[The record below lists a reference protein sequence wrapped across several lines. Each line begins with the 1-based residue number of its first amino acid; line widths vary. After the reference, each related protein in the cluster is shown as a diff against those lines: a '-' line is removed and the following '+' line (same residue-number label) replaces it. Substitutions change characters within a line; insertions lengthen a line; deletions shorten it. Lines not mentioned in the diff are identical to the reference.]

1 MNLTDSLK
9 YLAKELPCNLKNGS
23 YYDYV
28 QNSFKHFNSV
38 LSQVPDTEILDIIKD
53 HNYISYINEPHTKR
67 RFINL
72 VQKIEDE
79 CIDILDYA
87 YKGDIISACT
97 LLWKLLTV
105 PSYTQNKF
113 IETFGNNLAR
123 NGKLKSCVF
132 YRCRDAESKPDN
144 FWHIP
149 FESRKV
155 SSPGRFNLMGIP
167 CFYLSNSV
175 ECANAEMGV
184 LDNSKTNQRW
194 CQKFTNKHTLIYLD
208 LSMPSDIEIDSM
220 DDFEKLSFII
230 TYPFSILSLC
240 SIEPDNK
247 NIKFRE
253 EYLFPQLFFHV
264 FFRHPNP
271 DTKIPN
277 FNGIYYSSTKYRGG
291 KNLIVPATYSTKYP
305 QLRGYSKDIIE
316 MFSIVGDPFE
326 IDTSVNMNKDSFN
339 HEL

>member
-1 MNLTDSLK
+1 MKLTDSLK
-9 YLAKELPCNLKNGS
+9 FLAKKLPCELKDGT

-28 QNSFKHFNSV
+28 QNSFRELINI
-38 LSQVPDTEILDIIKD
+38 LSQVPEEEIIDIMKD
-53 HNYISYINEPHTKR
+53 FHQVSLISEPHTKR

-72 VQKIEDE
+72 IQKIEDE

-87 YKGDIISACT
+87 YKGDIISAST

-105 PSYTQNKF
+105 PSYTQYKF
-113 IETFGNNLAR
+113 IESFGNNLAR

-132 YRCRDAESKPDN
+132 YRCRDAPFKPVKPDD

-194 CQKFTNKHTLIYLD
+194 CQKFTNKNTLIYLD
-208 LSMPSDIEIDSM
+208 LSMPSDIEIESM
-220 DDFEKLSFII
+220 DDVEKLSFII

-247 NIKFRE
+247 KIKFRE

-264 FFRHPNP
+264 FFRYLNP

-277 FNGIYYSSTKYRGG
+277 FNGIYYSSTKYKGG
-291 KNLIVPATYSTKYP
+291 KNLIVPATYSTKTP
-305 QLRGYSKDIIE
+305 QMSGYSKEILD
-316 MFSIVGDPFE
+316 MFSIEGDPFK
-326 IDTSVNMNKDSFN
+326 IDTSVNMNKG
-339 HEL
+339 